1 MESLLFLLLLCAVAS
16 DVVLSYSLTT
26 RGINHHHLY
35 QHALKCSKKDL
46 GINDDEHD
54 ITTDINVTTN
64 DIYEVDWKDH
74 NSAVVHSDALSMYKY
89 SNRDGDYEGELMG
102 YNNFHGQGKLV
113 FYKYNDKFK
122 GDIYEG
128 RFKEGK
134 LDGQGRFIYRY
145 PKSTIA
151 NGRSTYEGSWKN
163 NKKDGF
169 GKMTFDCSPYI
180 EGIWKEDNSP
190 DQGRMTWY
198 SDKVYVGGL
207 RGKHRHGSGKQT
219 WPDGRVYIGDW
230 VNDEMHGDGRMT
242 FANGT
247 IYDGEFI
254 NDNFVNLIPCKE

>member
-16 DVVLSYSLTT
+16 DVVLYSLTT

-35 QHALKCSKKDL
+35 QHALKCSNKDL

-54 ITTDINVTTN
+54 ITTDINVTTD

-74 NSAVVHSDALSMYKY
+74 NSAVVLSDTLSMYKY
-89 SNRDGDYEGELMG
+89 SYLDDEGELKG

-113 FYKYNDKFK
+113 FNKYNDKFK

-134 LDGQGRFIYRY
+134 LHIHGQGRFIYRY
-145 PKSTIA
+145 PKSIIA
-151 NGRSTYEGSWKN
+151 NGRSIYEGSWKN

-169 GKMTFDCSPYI
+169 GKMTFDYGHYI

-190 DQGRMTWY
+190 DQGRMTWM
-198 SDKVYVGGL
+198 V
-207 RGKHRHGSGKQT
+207 
-219 WPDGRVYIGDW
+219 
-230 VNDEMHGDGRMT
+230 
-242 FANGT
+242 
-247 IYDGEFI
+247 
-254 NDNFVNLIPCKE
+254 